1 MTAKKVLVTGITGM
15 IGSHFAQACR
25 NSGYEV
31 FGIARSS
38 ASSRLVDDVSQQVI
52 RCDVTDQGS
61 VAKVFEQNTFDLVAH
76 FAAQAFNSVGWDQP
90 WYTHQVNVFGTL
102 NILECVKKY
111 CPNAKVL
118 LACSSAE
125 YGLATKAD
133 GPLAEN
139 RPLKPVS
146 PYGVSKVATEQLGY
160 QYFIN
165 YGLQVFLPR
174 LFIHVGT
181 GHPPA
186 TAIQNFARQIARI
199 KKGLQPPV
207 MTVGNLDSARDF
219 IDVRDGV
226 AAMMRLIESDLIGQ
240 PINVATGKAHSI
252 QEALDILIK
261 IAGVAVD
268 VQQSKVLLRPS
279 DEEIL
284 LGNNTQLLNLGWT
297 QQYSFE
303 ETLSAVFADWMA
315 RV

>member
-1 MTAKKVLVTGITGM
+1 M
-15 IGSHFAQACR
+15 IGSHFADTCHELGWQT
-25 NSGYEV
+25 
-31 FGIARSS
+31 FGIARNST
-38 ASSRLVDDVSQQVI
+38 SSRLAEGSAKSVI
-52 RCDVTDQGS
+52 RCDITDHGS
-61 VAKVFEQNTFDLVAH
+61 VAKAFEDHEFDLVAH
-76 FAAQAFNSVGWDQP
+76 FAAQAFNSLSWDQP

-111 CPNAKVL
+111 CPSSKVL

-125 YGLATKAD
+125 YGLAKLLD
-133 GPLAEN
+133 GPLSES
-139 RPLKPVS
+139 RELKPVS

-165 YGLQVFLPR
+165 YGMQVYLPR

-207 MTVGNLDSARDF
+207 ITVGNLDSARDF

-240 PINVATGKAHSI
+240 PINIATGKAHSI
-252 QEALDILIK
+252 REALDLLIK
-261 IAGVAVD
+261 IAGIKVE
-268 VQQSKVLLRPS
+268 VQQSQVLLRPS

-284 LGNNTQLLNLGWT
+284 LGNNSRLSSLGW
-297 QQYSFE
+297 QQKYSFE
-303 ETLSAVFADWMA
+303 ETLSAVFADWML